1 MTKMDTN
8 LTPIPQSTGVGGG
21 ATQDMD
27 SKKSSFGIFRTLFE
41 SGKAN
46 DFEAMADTIAE
57 DCEWVFM
64 SNMKKF
70 EGNAA
75 CVELCKKGKL
85 ASDKTPEIIFDVATP
100 EWGVFEYMNR
110 GTITKDLSALA
121 AIDSDFQLAKDPSTL
136 VGREYAVAVCFVYRI
151 NAQGKIYLV
160 HEYLDMAGL
169 MKQFK

>member
-1 MTKMDTN
+1 MDTTLKPASESISGHDDGAPDTN
-8 LTPIPQSTGVGGG
+8 ST
-21 ATQDMD
+21 
-27 SKKSSFGIFRTLFE
+27 KSSFPVFHTLFE
-41 SGKAN
+41 SGRVN
-46 DFEAMADTIAE
+46 NFDAMADTIAE
-57 DCEWVFM
+57 DCEWVLM
-64 SNMKKF
+64 PNMQKF
-70 EGNAA
+70 EGKAA
-75 CVELCKKGKL
+75 VVELCKKGKL

-136 VGREYAVAVCFVYRI
+136 VGRNYAVAVCFVYRI

-160 HEYLDMAGL
+160 HEYLDMAAL